1 MLFSKKSAVLIYSLL
16 IPHCVDGR
24 GEINPKALEY
34 YNNLIDELILHGICL
49 LFYKVISYGNALQH
63 FCRKTEVMTP
73 QHLLSVL
80 SPSFP
85 VKINLLFCLF

>member
-34 YNNLIDELILHGICL
+34 YNNLIDELILHGTFL
-49 LFYKVISYGNALQH
+49 LFYSYGMPCN
-63 FCRKTEVMTP
+63 T
-73 QHLLSVL
+73 SV
-80 SPSFP
+80 
-85 VKINLLFCLF
+85 VKLK